1 MKQASLLIFPVW
13 LTSLQSSELKAM
25 SVMISVVILPE
36 AQILLT
42 VLLSL
47 ARGISSCVYSRRV
60 GHRCVVFEQQS
71 ATSQPLAP
79 WAILIFHRAALGL
92 DVTVALW

>member
-1 MKQASLLIFPVW
+1 
-13 LTSLQSSELKAM
+13 
-25 SVMISVVILPE
+25 MISVVILPD
-36 AQILLT
+36 QIPLT
-42 VLLSL
+42 VLLY
-47 ARGISSCVYSRRV
+47 AAGGISSWVYNRRV
-60 GHRCVVFEQQS
+60 GHHCIVFEQQS